1 MHIDHNI
8 QPTLFFIPD
17 ISGYTKFINE
27 VEIDHSTHIITELLE
42 IIISSNTL
50 DLKIAEIE
58 GDAVFFYHLG
68 NKPSIK
74 EILAQAEK
82 MFFMFHQHL
91 KTYEHSRICQCGAC
105 ATAHK
110 LTLKFVCHF
119 GETTTRKVGKHTKLF
134 GPDVTLAHRLLKNNV
149 LSSEYLLL
157 TTSME
162 IPESERLPK
171 WVNLKRSANNYKEI
185 GTITYNYIP
194 LEPLKGTI
202 PEHVSRTKFQK
213 FRRPVSSSMVMKVS
227 LRKLHGIITN
237 FSLRPKWILGLRYIK
252 ANDHLNTIGSKHL
265 CVMPTTTM
273 EFQVTAQNINKGL
286 VEYVEQS
293 NSISWLSPLNVI
305 FMLKRITPEST
316 KMTIEIHYKKNI
328 LSKLYLDF
336 PLRMMMFMI
345 AQISL
350 MKLNT
355 FIKNPEV

>member
-27 VEIDHSTHIITELLE
+27 VAIDHSTHIITELLE
-42 IIISSNTL
+42 IIIASNTL
-50 DLKIAEIE
+50 DLKVAEIE
-58 GDAVFFYHLG
+58 GDAIFFYHIG
-68 NKPSIK
+68 KKPTIK
-74 EILAQAEK
+74 ELLAQAEQ
-82 MFFMFHQHL
+82 MFFKFHQHL

-105 ATAHK
+105 ASAHE
-110 LTLKFVCHF
+110 LTLKIVCHF
-119 GETTTRKVGKHTKLF
+119 GETTLRKVGKHTKLF

-149 LSSEYLLL
+149 LTSEYLLY
-157 TTSME
+157 TSSLE
-162 IPESERLPK
+162 FSEDEKLPG
-171 WVNLKRSANNYKEI
+171 WVSLKRSANNYKEI
-185 GTITYNYIP
+185 GTVTYNYIP

-202 PEHVSRTKFQK
+202 PEFVSRTKFLK
-213 FRRPVSSSMVMKVS
+213 FRRPVTGSMVMKVP
-227 LRKLHGIITN
+227 LRKLHGVVTD
-237 FSLRPKWILGLRYIK
+237 FSLRPRWILGLRYIK
-252 ANDHLNTIGSKHL
+252 AHDYLNTIGSKHL

-305 FMLKRITPEST
+305 FILKRIATDTT
-316 KMTIEIHYKKNI
+316 KMSIEIHYKKNLI
-328 LSKLYLDF
+328 SKLYLDF

-350 MKLNT
+350 MKL
-355 FIKNPEV
+355 KYYVRKSPA